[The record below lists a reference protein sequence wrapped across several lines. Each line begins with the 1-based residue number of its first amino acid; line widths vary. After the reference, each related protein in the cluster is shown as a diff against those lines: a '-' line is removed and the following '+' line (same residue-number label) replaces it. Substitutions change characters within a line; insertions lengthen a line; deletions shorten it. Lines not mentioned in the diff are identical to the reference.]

1 MVVDNSEYKHRFVNY
16 KLFLFKDAVGNTGHC
31 ATRAINGHFLD
42 AKNSELL
49 SFPQNYISIDLGPV
63 QTSNFSCAESNANE
77 RKQ

>member
-49 SFPQNYISIDLGPV
+49 SFPQNYISIDLVPLLL
-63 QTSNFSCAESNANE
+63 F
-77 RKQ
+77 